1 MALAGH
7 GGLLVL
13 KDPLAT
19 DIFSRGQVLNN
30 TYEVLGVLGRG
41 GTGEVYLARNQISE
55 RNVAIKALNA
65 RFSGQS
71 EYVELMKREEQM
83 RSILNDAVVR
93 YSDCSRSD
101 DGHVFL
107 VMDYVDGISLSDLM
121 EQRRLE
127 DRALLIVAHRVLEG
141 LMATHAQGI
150 VHRDLSPDNI
160 ILRGGAPERS
170 TIIDFGIAKDTAAG
184 ARTIVG
190 KQFAGKYEYAAPE
203 QLDGDADFRAD
214 LYALGASLL
223 AVKRREVPDVG
234 TNPGDVVRFKARPL
248 DTEGLDPPLKDL
260 IDWLSAP
267 DLRNRPRDATEALE
281 KLDSWLKPFSGKAT
295 RKTERTAGGRGG
307 MIAAGL
313 LVAVAAGGVALW
325 QGGAFD
331 ALFPPPLPHAE
342 PYRLS
347 AVKNAA
353 TPHLSGNVPDEAA
366 AQTLSAAFVKAAGGT
381 APEGALTLATGLPF
395 EGWTEEVAT
404 LLTSLSPLESW
415 DLEVSGSTARLTG
428 LAPSTPAR
436 DALREALSGRDSPLA
451 VSAELLA
458 GPERLPASS
467 LGPVLAGHAD
477 CGPLEQLDG
486 DGVTYALFE
495 TVTVTGDISD
505 DAVAEAIRADL
516 SPAIGERKLRI
527 ETRTLNDD
535 LCAIRSVMP
544 NTPSGPVSIW
554 LGDGGT
560 GKPVLTGV
568 YRTGENPVAEIQLPA
583 DVTGASLWVMVVDNT
598 GKVFHIL
605 PNMNAEETSVDALG
619 VVENGIRKIRV
630 LWPISSLA
638 EDPARLAVQVTEGD
652 YGKSEVVAIL
662 SREPLFDIRRPRD
675 ESVASV
681 AEALAETLQG
691 REDVVLGIA
700 SRIIDARP

>member
-1 MALAGH
+1 M
-7 GGLLVL
+7 L

-19 DIFSRGQVLNN
+19 DIFSKGQVLNN

-65 RFSGQS
+65 QFSGQS
-71 EYVELMKREEQM
+71 EYIELMKREEQM

-127 DRALLIVAHRVLEG
+127 DRELLIVAHRVLEG
-141 LMATHAQGI
+141 LVATHAQGI

-160 ILRGGAPERS
+160 ILRGGAPERA

-223 AVKRREVPDVG
+223 AVTRREVPAVG
-234 TNPGDVVRFKARPL
+234 TNPGEVVRTKARPL
-248 DTEGLDPPLKDL
+248 DTSGLDAPLKDL
-260 IDWLSAP
+260 IDWLAAP
-267 DLRNRPRDATEALE
+267 DLRNRPRDATEALV
-281 KLDSWLKPFSGKAT
+281 KLDGWLKPFSGKAAA
-295 RKTERTAGGRGG
+295 KSAKTAGGRGG
-307 MIAAGL
+307 MIAAA
-313 LVAVAAGGVALW
+313 LVVGVAAAGVALW

-331 ALFPPPLPHAE
+331 ALFPQPLPHAE

-347 AVKNAA
+347 AATSGA
-353 TPHLSGNVPDEAA
+353 TPHLSGNAPDEMA
-366 AQTLSAAFVKAAGGT
+366 AQALSAAFGEASGVA
-381 APEGALTLATGLPF
+381 APEDALTLASGLPF
-395 EGWTEEVAT
+395 DGWTDEVAT
-404 LLTSLSPLESW
+404 LLTSLAPLESW
-415 DLEVSGSTARLTG
+415 DLEVSSNTAKLTG
-428 LAPSTPAR
+428 LAPDTSTRDRLRASIVAR
-436 DALREALSGRDSPLA
+436 DGALA
-451 VSAELLA
+451 VSADLLA
-458 GPERLPASS
+458 GPERLQASA
-467 LGPVLAGHAD
+467 LAPMLADHAD
-477 CGPLEQLDG
+477 CGPLGLLEG

-505 DAVAEAIRADL
+505 PAGAEALRADL
-516 SPAIGERKLRI
+516 SPALGDRKLRV
-527 ETRTLNDD
+527 ETRTLNED

-568 YRTGENPVAEIQLPA
+568 YRTGEDPVAEIQLPA
-583 DVTGASLWVMVVDNT
+583 DLTGASLWVMVVDNT

-630 LWPISSLA
+630 LWPISSLS
-638 EDPARLAVQVTEGD
+638 EDPTRLAVQVTEGD

-662 SREPLFDIRRPRD
+662 SREPLFGIRRPRD

-681 AEALAETLQG
+681 AEALAETLEG